1 MNALA
6 YGMRD
11 RANQRYDEYFR
22 CYSSAMLA
30 GPQRDN
36 VNFGGKI
43 ILPPSALDRL
53 TRLNIAYP
61 MQFELRNNR
70 KVTTTHAGVLEFIA
84 EEGRVYVPHWMMKT
98 LELEEGDLLQV
109 LTTDLPQGTFVK
121 LEPQS
126 PEFLKISDPK
136 AVLEN
141 TLRNFSI
148 LTKGDIFQFS
158 YNENL
163 FEVAVLEVKPE
174 SGSNA
179 ISVIETDLS
188 VDFAAPK
195 GYVEPE
201 RPTNSAGGAIKTAGG
216 MSAKIGYEQLRQS
229 SDKPTHF
236 AVGGHKMNGKPVVS
250 VPIVNDKE
258 AIKSSSEAAAP
269 APLRLPRGTLFF
281 GYELRL
287 PKDPEADKKA
297 SQASSKQ
304 FAGRGQSI
312 KDSTKLKKPH
322 YGASAAK
329 SSSSDVDMHDV
340 IEID

>member
-1 MNALA
+1 
-6 YGMRD
+6 
-11 RANQRYDEYFR
+11 
-22 CYSSAMLA
+22 MLA

-43 ILPPSALDRL
+43 IMPPSALDRL

-70 KVTTTHAGVLEFIA
+70 KNSTTHAGVLEFIA
-84 EEGRVYVPHWMMKT
+84 EEGRVYLPHWMMKT
-98 LELEEGDLLQV
+98 LKLEEGDLLQV
-109 LTTDLPQGTFVK
+109 LTTDLPQGTFVQ

-141 TLRNFSI
+141 TLRNFST

-158 YNENL
+158 YNESL
-163 FEVAVLEVKPE
+163 YEVAVLEVKPE
-174 SGSNA
+174 TSNMA

-188 VDFAAPK
+188 VDFAPPK

-201 RPTNSAGGAIKTAGG
+201 RTAKPTGGIVKTAGG
-216 MSAKIGYEQLRQS
+216 MSAKIGYDQLKQS
-229 SDKPTHF
+229 SDKATHF
-236 AVGGHKMNGKPVVS
+236 AVGGHKMNGKPVTTA
-250 VPIVNDKE
+250 PIVEDRKPVVKTIGE
-258 AIKSSSEAAAP
+258 APPP

-287 PKDPEADKKA
+287 PKDPEAEKKA
-297 SQASSKQ
+297 GQANVKH

-312 KDSTKLKKPH
+312 KESDKQNKQKQRGHGKKNN
-322 YGASAAK
+322 G
-329 SSSSDVDMHDV
+329 DTDMHDV